1 MKFHRGHKHEYPL
14 SYKDEM
20 RSSINGVYFDFL
32 LRATTQSFISWKK
45 TNFAS
50 LDMIPDS
57 VNNMSDWLIHKIV
70 FFFMT

>member
-14 SYKDEM
+14 SCKDEM

-57 VNNMSDWLIHKIV
+57 VNSMSGWLIHKIV
-70 FFFMT
+70 FFMT

>member
-1 MKFHRGHKHEYPL
+1 MKFHRGHKQENPL
-14 SYKDEM
+14 SCKDEM

-70 FFFMT
+70 FFMT